1 MEWNKKGKKI
11 DETINYH
18 HNIGLID
25 RSLSKDIPIEI
36 SIRMLEPLQLPK
48 NGLLSVNRYIM
59 NRIENVATIPETSS
73 HNAL

>member
-1 MEWNKKGKKI
+1 MKQS
-11 DETINYH
+11 T
-18 HNIGLID
+18 NIIILD

-48 NGLLSVNRYIM
+48 NGLLTVNKYIM